1 MTLILV
7 GALALFL
14 ALPSGRA
21 DSRRLALIFLAGG
34 AGALLMIFFG
44 SNVDSF
50 KGGWITLLALVG
62 LWGAVRVIT
71 HSRPVYSAL
80 FFILVIISVVGLLA
94 VLDAEFLAAAVL
106 IIYAGAILV
115 TYSFVI
121 MLAQRSEAAPY
132 DLMARE
138 PFLGVLA
145 GFVVIAAIS
154 TRVFTGG
161 PPPVPDAETAQ
172 LAVGSVQNLGIQ
184 LLTRQIVAVEIAGV
198 LLLAA
203 MVGAIAIAR
212 RPAPT
217 PERDQLDAEGA
228 L

>member
-1 MTLILV
+1 MTLVLV
-7 GALALFL
+7 GAVALFM
-14 ALPSGRA
+14 ALPSGGA
-21 DSRRLALIFLAGG
+21 ASRRLPLIFLAG
-34 AGALLMIFFG
+34 ASGALLTIFFG
-44 SNVDSF
+44 SNADSF
-50 KGGWITLLALVG
+50 KGAWLTLLALIGV
-62 LWGAVRVIT
+62 WGAVRVVT

-132 DLMARE
+132 DVNARE

-154 TRVFTGG
+154 TRVFTGA
-161 PPPVPDAETAQ
+161 PPAAPDVESAQ
-172 LAVGSVQNLGIQ
+172 LAVGSVQNLGVQ
-184 LLTRQIVAVEIAGV
+184 LLTRQVVAVEIAGV

-217 PERDQLDAEGA
+217 PERDRLESEGA